1 MGKGG
6 PCRLWA
12 SPDSNPANAGS
23 SYWCGEHCAGGGAG
37 QDSHMSKTGW
47 LGLPLGVT
55 FNKTSMVYA
64 RMQSWQKP
72 EGAIL
77 YSILFYSILFYS
89 SSTCFLAPRCRPHA
103 AAPCSPLWPCH
114 ACRMLR
120 HTGWCCDCA
129 VTVL

>member
-77 YSILFYSILFYS
+77 YSILDSGLMLTQFHVLL
-89 SSTCFLAPRCRPHA
+89 SSTLPATRR
-103 AAPCSPLWPCH
+103 
-114 ACRMLR
+114 
-120 HTGWCCDCA
+120 
-129 VTVL
+129 